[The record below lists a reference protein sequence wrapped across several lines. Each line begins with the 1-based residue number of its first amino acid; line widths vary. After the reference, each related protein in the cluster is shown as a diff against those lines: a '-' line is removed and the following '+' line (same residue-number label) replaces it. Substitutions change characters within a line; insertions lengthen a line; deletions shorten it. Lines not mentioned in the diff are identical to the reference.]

1 MHVATR
7 DQYESDQLDMGG
19 VPGSVRVR
27 PAHARPDGQRAK
39 RAIQHA
45 APPIPDTA
53 HRGRRFA
60 AVRRRNDTGLSG
72 AEAKK

>member
-7 DQYESDQLDMGG
+7 DQHESDQPA
-19 VPGSVRVR
+19 VGSVRVR
-27 PAHARPDGQRAK
+27 PAPARPDGQLAK

-53 HRGRRFA
+53 HRGRHFA
-60 AVRRRNDTGLSG
+60 AVRRRNDTGLFG